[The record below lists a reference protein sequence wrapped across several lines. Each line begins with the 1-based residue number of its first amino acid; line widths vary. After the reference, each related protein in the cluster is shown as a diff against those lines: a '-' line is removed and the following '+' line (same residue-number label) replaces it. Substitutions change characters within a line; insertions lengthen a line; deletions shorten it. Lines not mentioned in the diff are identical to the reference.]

1 MSAGT
6 GTGHAIDALPALPRT
21 YLARTRLWQCLDDAT
36 RGAVTTVT
44 APAGSG
50 KTMGVAGWARD
61 RTPRDGT
68 RTPPAWIDAEGLTG
82 DRLAATLGAAAAGGP
97 AAGADAPWPPQGGR
111 LDEAD
116 EVGVVVVDNAER
128 LDPSCVAVVD
138 DALDRAPHLLHLVLL
153 SRWDVPLRRLVPTM
167 LGTLTDLRGDVVRL
181 DAAESAALVRLHVPD
196 APDHVV
202 SAIVDQ
208 AQGWCAIV
216 VLAARAAR
224 AARAAGSRAT
234 PSIRPSTQGPLV
246 SDLMAREVFAALTPR
261 ERHVVLSVCHEPS
274 VTAEDACLASNDPRA
289 LEVLEAME
297 QTGLLV
303 QRDQVAADGGAR
315 FRVHP
320 VLLDVVRRRF
330 VTGGVDIQRAR
341 ATIARSSDIEL
352 ARGHLGRALE
362 LAAIGGPAA
371 ASEFVGA
378 HGLIMVLR
386 GEHARLRVVVD
397 QAAGPLRQNPPASLA
412 LAVEC
417 WFADDAVGVGRWLE
431 AVREP
436 AHAGRLTAVD
446 AAVAGLLGAQLGLEP
461 LVPATRTALDL
472 VQTSAGSLRAGH
484 RALLLTLT
492 GSAQTWLGDLRGA
505 ESNLS
510 SAILAARSEGAGA
523 LEDVAAEDLALTEY
537 LRGRE
542 PGAAELLRRVAAAG
556 PATPATGADG
566 VPAVLLRM
574 HAEPW
579 TFVDAPPADVV
590 APLSLGLVGAFW
602 AWVARARA
610 LALRGRAVEAQI
622 VLDTPA
628 GPARPRHLDTVL
640 EVERSLLAVV
650 NGDTDVLRECADALH
665 RLDAPADEALA
676 RGFLAACR
684 GELAAAARH
693 LEAATRAER
702 SQPDTATLALAAQA
716 QLVDALGAPADAA
729 ALLGVALRR
738 AEARSNAL
746 PFVGWL
752 GHATPVHLL
761 LARAGGDGV
770 SAWGR
775 RLAEG
780 LAAVGPLSSRVSF
793 LSPTVQETR
802 SAAALAAAP
811 VLTARERDVLLLLA
825 RGATYEDI
833 GRSLYVTT
841 NTVKTHV
848 TNVYKKLGARTRSEA
863 LAAARS
869 LFLL

>member
-1 MSAGT
+1 MSVGT
-6 GTGHAIDALPALPRT
+6 GTGSAIDRVPALPRT
-21 YLARTRLWQCLDDAT
+21 FLPRTRLWERLDEGT

-61 RTPRDGT
+61 RARRDGT
-68 RTPPAWIDAEGLTG
+68 AGPSTWVDAEGLTA
-82 DRLAATLGAAAAGGP
+82 DRLAAALGAAATHGVP
-97 AAGADAPWPPQGGR
+97 AGAAAPWPPHGDR
-111 LDEAD
+111 EDATD
-116 EVGVVVVDNAER
+116 AVGVVVVDNAER

-138 DALDRAPHLLHLVLL
+138 DALDRAPQLMHLVLI

-181 DAAESAALVRLHVPD
+181 DAEESAALVRMHVPD
-196 APDHVV
+196 AAEDVV
-202 SAIVDQ
+202 GAIVDQ

-216 VLAARAAR
+216 VLAARAV
-224 AARAAGSRAT
+224 RAAGPRTT
-234 PSIRPSTQGPLV
+234 PSIRPSAQGPLV

-274 VTAEDACLASNDPRA
+274 VTAEDACLAANDPRA

-303 QRDQVAADGGAR
+303 QRDPAAAADGVAR

-330 VTGGVDIQRAR
+330 VTGGVDVQRAR

-362 LAAIGGPAA
+362 LASIGGPAG
-371 ASEFVGA
+371 ASDFVGA
-378 HGLIMVLR
+378 HGLLMVLR
-386 GEHARLRVVVD
+386 GEHARIREVVD
-397 QAAGPLRQNPPASLA
+397 HAGGPLRQNPSASLA
-412 LAVEC
+412 VAVER

-431 AVREP
+431 PLREP
-436 AHAGRLTAVD
+436 AHAGRLTAGD

-461 LVPATRTALDL
+461 LVPATRAALDL

-492 GSAQTWLGDLRGA
+492 GSAQAWLGDLRDA
-505 ESNLS
+505 ESSLS
-510 SAILAARSEGAGA
+510 SAILAARNEGAGA
-523 LEDVAAEDLALTEY
+523 LEAVAVEDLALTEY

-542 PGAAELLRRVAAAG
+542 PGAAELLHRVAAAG
-556 PATPATGADG
+556 PAASATGADG

-579 TFVDAPPADVV
+579 TFVDAAPVDVA

-622 VLDTPA
+622 VLDRPT
-628 GPARPRHLDTVL
+628 GPARPRHLDTML
-640 EVERSLLAVV
+640 EVERALLAVV
-650 NGDTDVLRECADALH
+650 NGDTDALQECVEALR

-684 GELAAAARH
+684 GEIAAAARH
-693 LEAATRAER
+693 LETATLAER
-702 SQPDTATLALAAQA
+702 SQPDTATLALAARA
-716 QLVDALGAPADAA
+716 QLLDALGAPADAA
-729 ALLGVALRR
+729 ALLGAALRR
-738 AEARSNAL
+738 AEPRTNAL

-761 LARAGGDGV
+761 LARTGGGT
-770 SAWGR
+770 AWGR

-780 LAAVGPLSSRVSF
+780 LTAVGPLSSRVSF
-793 LSPTVQETR
+793 LSPTAQETR
-802 SAAALAAAP
+802 TAASLAATP
-811 VLTARERDVLLLLA
+811 LLTTRERDVLLLLA